1 MARSYHLSRLRS
13 RPRCVTGVLVFAT
26 AIAVPLQTVSNAVR
40 LAPLP
45 VISGGER
52 AALAVPPLALITV
65 SSSLGP
71 SAIDALALCPDGHQ
85 HEQQPGRDG
94 RGGWRRHDLVRRL
107 GPEKNSDPL
116 LVVSVLSRLVEF
128 TLCKICKIRQ
138 VVFTTFLNWLLKT
151 ALKRICTEA
160 RNLT

>member
-1 MARSYHLSRLRS
+1 MSRYGVLIGEYASQKKRLR
-13 RPRCVTGVLVFAT
+13 PGVLVFAT

-52 AALAVPPLALITV
+52 AAIAVPPLALITV

-94 RGGWRRHDLVRRL
+94 RGGWRRHDLVRRW
-107 GPEKNSDPL
+107 GRK
-116 LVVSVLSRLVEF
+116 
-128 TLCKICKIRQ
+128 KIQTPC
-138 VVFTTFLNWLLKT
+138 W
-151 ALKRICTEA
+151 
-160 RNLT
+160 